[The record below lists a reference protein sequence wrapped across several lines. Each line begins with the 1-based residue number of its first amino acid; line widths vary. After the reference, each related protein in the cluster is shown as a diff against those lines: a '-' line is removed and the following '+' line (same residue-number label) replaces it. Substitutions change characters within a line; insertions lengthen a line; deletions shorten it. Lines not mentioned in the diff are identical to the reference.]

1 MAFTVLFPSISIYNK
16 KKKTLHKCSV
26 IIDALLYK
34 RLNPLI
40 FIYIVEQSDKDQI
53 YL

>member
-1 MAFTVLFPSISIYNK
+1 MAFTVLFPSISIYNRK
-16 KKKTLHKCSV
+16 KKLHKCSV

>member
-16 KKKTLHKCSV
+16 KKKLQKYFI